1 MTQHDPKD
9 VEALIEAFDRYELH
23 RNDSLSIGSYDRLK
37 AARAKLKPKPEKVY
51 VLPPTDAMTVELRY
65 WYISN
70 NLDEREWDTLREVT
84 ATDAPA
90 SKWNMPEATPQWWLD
105 ISRTLWFDGKN
116 SDEYEPHDSWKLI
129 RELTAIN
136 APEPVQKWNMPTLQ
150 QINEICGQP
159 YGTAPTNALDTWYEA
174 IRNKIMAM
182 NEGVAHQ

>member
-90 SKWNMPEATPQWWLD
+90 SKWNMPLYDELHERFGSDAFITIKD
-105 ISRTLWFDGKN
+105 GCAIHHDFRTF
-116 SDEYEPHDSWKLI
+116 
-129 RELTAIN
+129 
-136 APEPVQKWNMPTLQ
+136 WNKT
-150 QINEICGQP
+150 
-159 YGTAPTNALDTWYEA
+159 
-174 IRNKIMAM
+174 RNKIM
-182 NEGVAHQ
+182 GL